1 MFENHFER
9 FYFPS
14 YSFPNVCHMELNKT
28 PFFLN
33 VEGSHTPCGNYG
45 KHRNMFLKNVAWN
58 LVPEEPTVSDLV
70 WLFGIFFLNALR

>member
-1 MFENHFER
+1 MFLF
-9 FYFPS
+9 
-14 YSFPNVCHMELNKT
+14 SFLFIPKCVSHGIKQN
-28 PFFLN
+28 PIFLN

-70 WLFGIFFLNALR
+70 WLFGIFFFKCLKII